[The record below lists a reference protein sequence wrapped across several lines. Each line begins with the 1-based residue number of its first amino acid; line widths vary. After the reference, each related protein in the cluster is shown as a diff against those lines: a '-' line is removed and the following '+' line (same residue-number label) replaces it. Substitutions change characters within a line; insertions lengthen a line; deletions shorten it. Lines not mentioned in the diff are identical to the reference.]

1 MRDLR
6 DLIVL
11 TVTLALE
18 VYGILLAG
26 RYFGWNQI
34 TMDAWAIVGAAGLL
48 VTNRYFAWWRK

>member
-26 RYFGWNQI
+26 RYFGWNES
-34 TMDAWAIVGAAGLL
+34 TMNAWAAAGAAGLL
-48 VTNRYFAWWRK
+48 VTNRYFVWWKR